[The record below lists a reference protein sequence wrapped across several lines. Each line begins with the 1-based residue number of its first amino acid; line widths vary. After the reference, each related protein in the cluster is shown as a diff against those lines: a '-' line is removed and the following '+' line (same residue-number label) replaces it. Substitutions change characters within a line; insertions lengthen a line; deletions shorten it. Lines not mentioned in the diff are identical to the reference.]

1 MEENT
6 PDKSSAATFEQSVKQ
21 LEALIQKLE
30 SDATPL
36 ESSIELYEDGLKL
49 IQNCN
54 DLLDQA
60 RIRIET
66 VASKA
71 TD

>member
-1 MEENT
+1 MEANT
-6 PDKSSAATFEQSVKQ
+6 SEKSSAATFEQSVKE

-30 SDATPL
+30 SEATPL
-36 ESSIELYEDGLKL
+36 ESSIALYEDGLKL

-66 VASKA
+66 VANKSA
-71 TD
+71 E

>member
-1 MEENT
+1 MEANT
-6 PDKSSAATFEQSVKQ
+6 PEKSSAATFEQSVKQ
-21 LEALIQKLE
+21 LEELILKLE

-66 VASKA
+66 VATKA
-71 TD
+71 AE

>member
-1 MEENT
+1 MKANT
-6 PDKSSAATFEQSVKQ
+6 PDKSSAATFEQSVKE

-49 IQNCN
+49 IHNCN

>member
-1 MEENT
+1 MEANT
-6 PDKSSAATFEQSVKQ
+6 PEKSPAATFEQSVKQ

-66 VASKA
+66 VATKA
-71 TD
+71 AE

>member
-1 MEENT
+1 MEANT
-6 PDKSSAATFEQSVKQ
+6 PEKSPAATFEQSVKK
-21 LEALIQKLE
+21 LEELILKLE

-66 VASKA
+66 VATKA
-71 TD
+71 AE